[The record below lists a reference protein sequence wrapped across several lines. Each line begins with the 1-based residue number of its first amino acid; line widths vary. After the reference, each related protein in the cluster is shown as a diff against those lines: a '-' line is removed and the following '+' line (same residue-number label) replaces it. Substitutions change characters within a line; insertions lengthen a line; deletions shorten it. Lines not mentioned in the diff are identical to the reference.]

1 MPTMTRSAPPAAAP
15 RASDPPPMTIWTS
28 PPSKAEVVVEP
39 PAMTLKSTSRPF
51 FSKMAASL
59 PTQEGM
65 LEALR
70 LDRAALILMSAPL
83 AAGLVLVAG
92 LAAAVEAG
100 ADGTG
105 AAVPPQPASVTI
117 AASRMVRSFM
127 APIVPWAR
135 PACAPALA
143 GGNGYDHSR
152 MAALASAP
160 TETAQALPAQE
171 LGRVRRRTTGLL
183 FASQIFGSGGTTVA
197 LTVATILADQILGSS
212 TWAGLPN
219 SVRTLGAALFSLPLS
234 AFMARFGRRNGL
246 VLGYAIGVCG
256 AAMSFVSAI
265 ALNYPLL
272 LLGSAIFGGGY
283 TANLLSRYAAA
294 DVSPATRRGKAIS
307 FVVWGATVG
316 AVVGPVLIGPAGR
329 WAENTGLP
337 AIAGAFAVA
346 LLTFVVAGLMILA
359 FLRPDPL
366 YIARQ
371 LELHDPVR
379 RATATARRLP
389 ELLRIPGV
397 QVGLASL
404 MCAHMVMIG
413 IMSMTPVYM
422 HEHGHSLQFVGL
434 VISGHVTGM
443 YVLSPFTGWLAD
455 RIGRASVVLL
465 SAVTFMSA
473 ALLNALTPPD
483 NQPLIAL
490 GMFLIGLG
498 WNFGFVAG
506 SALLTDSVEF
516 VERPRIQG
524 VADMSMGVSA
534 ALGSLASGPIM
545 ASHSYP
551 TLNFTIVL
559 LVVLPLTA
567 VWTRQLRPQ
576 PLALRS

>member
-1 MPTMTRSAPPAAAP
+1 
-15 RASDPPPMTIWTS
+15 
-28 PPSKAEVVVEP
+28 
-39 PAMTLKSTSRPF
+39 
-51 FSKMAASL
+51 
-59 PTQEGM
+59 
-65 LEALR
+65 
-70 LDRAALILMSAPL
+70 
-83 AAGLVLVAG
+83 
-92 LAAAVEAG
+92 
-100 ADGTG
+100 
-105 AAVPPQPASVTI
+105 
-117 AASRMVRSFM
+117 
-127 APIVPWAR
+127 
-135 PACAPALA
+135 
-143 GGNGYDHSR
+143 

-545 ASHSYP
+545 ASHGYP